1 MSFLTL
7 VLVSEMD
14 ITIRDRNVQVG
25 TGEVIILEDGY
36 GQGL

>member
-25 TGEVIILEDGY
+25 TGEVIIWEDGY
-36 GQGL
+36 GRGL